1 LTLAI
6 CEQVLGFRFARP
18 IDWELNMYMKTS
30 HSLLLMILL
39 LGVTSCAS
47 PHKVMVLF
55 DRPGSLKPGDRVI
68 WENRTIGSV
77 GDFQANPS
85 GKTVV
90 PLQVKP
96 DFREAL
102 TDQSRFLIQA
112 DPDWPGSQMVK
123 MVLLSSGGKP
133 LPDGAVVEGS
143 TSFSLMVERGSR
155 GIQGI
160 PQALQDA
167 LDRLSKEVGRLS
179 DREWQKEL
187 ESQLDSWTR
196 ELKKSGED
204 TRRYFQ
210 EEVLPRLEQSIQDL
224 LRRLKE
230 MGKEKDGKSLEEKFD
245 RLKRTLSN

>member
-1 LTLAI
+1 M
-6 CEQVLGFRFARP
+6 FR
-18 IDWELNMYMKTS
+18 KTS
-30 HSLLLMILL
+30 FLLLPILLL

-47 PHKVMVLF
+47 PHKVMVMY
-55 DRPGSLKPGDRVI
+55 DHPGSLKPGDRVI
-68 WENRTIGSV
+68 WENQTIGSV

-112 DPDWPGSQMVK
+112 DPARPGSQSVK
-123 MVLLSSGGKP
+123 MFLLSAGGKP

-143 TSFSLMVERGSR
+143 TAFSLMIEKGSR
-155 GIQGI
+155 GLQGI
-160 PQALQDA
+160 PQILQDA
-167 LDRLSKEVGRLS
+167 LDRLSRELSRLS
-179 DREWQKEL
+179 EREWQKEL

-196 ELKKSGED
+196 ELKKAGED

-210 EEVLPRLEQSIQDL
+210 KEVLPKLEQAVQDL
-224 LRRLKE
+224 LQRLKDL
-230 MGKEKDGKSLEEKFD
+230 GKEKDGKILEEKLE
-245 RLKRTLSN
+245 RLKRTLQG

>member
-1 LTLAI
+1 ML
-6 CEQVLGFRFARP
+6 R
-18 IDWELNMYMKTS
+18 KTS
-30 HSLLLMILL
+30 CFLLPIILL
-39 LGVTSCAS
+39 GLTSCAA
-47 PHKVMVLF
+47 PHKVMVLY
-55 DRPGSLKPGDRVI
+55 DRPGSLKSGDRVI
-68 WENRTIGSV
+68 WENQTIGSV
-77 GDFQANPS
+77 GDFQVNPS

-112 DPDWPGSQMVK
+112 DPDRPGSQMVK

-143 TSFSLMVERGSR
+143 TSFSLMIERGSR
-155 GIQGI
+155 GVQGI
-160 PQALQDA
+160 PPFLQDA

-187 ESQLDSWTR
+187 ERQMDSWDR
-196 ELKKSGED
+196 ELKKAGED

-210 EEVLPRLEQSIQDL
+210 KEVLPKLEQAVQDL
-224 LRRLKE
+224 VRRLKE
-230 MGKEKDGKSLEEKFD
+230 MGKEKDGKILEEKLD
-245 RLKRTLSN
+245 QLKRTLQN

>member
-1 LTLAI
+1 M
-6 CEQVLGFRFARP
+6 R
-18 IDWELNMYMKTS
+18 MKTS
-30 HSLLLMILL
+30 TLLLPMILL
-39 LGVTSCAS
+39 LGVTSCAT
-47 PHKVMVLF
+47 PHKVMVMY
-55 DRPGSLKPGDRVI
+55 DRPAGLKPGDRVI
-68 WENRTIGSV
+68 WENQTIGSV

-102 TDQSRFLIQA
+102 TDRSRFLIQA
-112 DPDWPGSQMVK
+112 DADRPGSQMVR

-143 TSFSLMVERGSR
+143 TSFSLMIERGSR

-160 PQALQDA
+160 PQFLQDA
-167 LDRLSKEVGRLS
+167 LDRLSREVGRLS

-187 ESQLDSWTR
+187 ERQLDSWTR
-196 ELKKSGED
+196 ELKKAGED

-210 EEVLPRLEQSIQDL
+210 KEVLPKLEHAVQDL

-230 MGKEKDGKSLEEKFD
+230 LGKEEDGKVLEEKLE
-245 RLKRTLSN
+245 RLKRTLQD

>member
-1 LTLAI
+1 MRIKAS
-6 CEQVLGFRFARP
+6 
-18 IDWELNMYMKTS
+18 Y
-30 HSLLLMILL
+30 LLLPIILL
-39 LGVTSCAS
+39 LGMTSCAS
-47 PHKVMVLF
+47 PRKVMVLY

-77 GDFQANPS
+77 GDFQTNPS

-112 DPDWPGSQMVK
+112 DPDRPGSQMIK

-143 TSFSLMVERGSR
+143 TSLSLMVERGSR

-167 LDRLSKEVGRLS
+167 LDRLSEEVGLLS

-187 ESQLDSWTR
+187 ESQLDSWAR
-196 ELKKSGED
+196 ELRKSGEN

-210 EEVLPRLEQSIQDL
+210 EEVLPRLEQSVQDL

-245 RLKRTLSN
+245 RIKRTLSN

>member
-1 LTLAI
+1 MYRKAFNFWL
-6 CEQVLGFRFARP
+6 P
-18 IDWELNMYMKTS
+18 I
-30 HSLLLMILL
+30 ILL
-39 LGVTSCAS
+39 SLMSCAA
-47 PHKVMVLF
+47 PHKVMVMY

-68 WENRTIGSV
+68 WENQTIGSV
-77 GDFQANPS
+77 GDFQTNPS

-90 PLQVKP
+90 PLQAKP

-112 DPDWPGSQMVK
+112 DPDRPGSQMVK

-133 LPDGAVVEGS
+133 LPDGAVIEGS
-143 TSFSLMVERGSR
+143 TSFSLMIERGSR

-160 PQALQDA
+160 PQFLQDA

-210 EEVLPRLEQSIQDL
+210 KEVLPKLEQAVQDL
-224 LRRLKE
+224 VRRLKDL
-230 MGKEKDGKSLEEKFD
+230 GKEKDRKILEEKLD
-245 RLKRTLSN
+245 QLKRTLQD

>member
-1 LTLAI
+1 M
-6 CEQVLGFRFARP
+6 R
-18 IDWELNMYMKTS
+18 MKTS
-30 HSLLLMILL
+30 CSLLLMILL
-39 LGVTSCAS
+39 LGVTSCAT
-47 PHKVMVLF
+47 PHKVMVMY
-55 DRPGSLKPGDRVI
+55 DRTAGLNPGDRVI
-68 WENRTIGSV
+68 WENQTIGSV

-112 DPDWPGSQMVK
+112 DPDRPGSQMVK

-143 TSFSLMVERGSR
+143 TSFSLMIERGSR
-155 GIQGI
+155 GIRGI
-160 PQALQDA
+160 PQILQDA
-167 LDRLSKEVGRLS
+167 LDRLSTELGRLS

-187 ESQLDSWTR
+187 ESQLDSWER
-196 ELKKSGED
+196 ELKKAGED

-210 EEVLPRLEQSIQDL
+210 KEVLPKLEQAVQDL
-224 LRRLKE
+224 VRRLKDL
-230 MGKEKDGKSLEEKFD
+230 GKEKDGKILGEKLD
-245 RLKRTLSN
+245 QLKRTLQD

>member
-1 LTLAI
+1 MHRKAFNFWL
-6 CEQVLGFRFARP
+6 P
-18 IDWELNMYMKTS
+18 I
-30 HSLLLMILL
+30 ILL
-39 LGVTSCAS
+39 GLTSCAS
-47 PHKVMVLF
+47 PHKVMVMY

-68 WENRTIGSV
+68 WENQTIGSV

-112 DPDWPGSQMVK
+112 DPDRPGSQMVK
-123 MVLLSSGGKP
+123 MVLLTSGGKP

-143 TSFSLMVERGSR
+143 TSFSLMIERGSR

-160 PQALQDA
+160 PQFLQDA

-187 ESQLDSWTR
+187 ESQLDSWDR
-196 ELKKSGED
+196 ELKKAGED

-210 EEVLPRLEQSIQDL
+210 KQVLPKLEQAVQDL
-224 LRRLKE
+224 VRRLKDL
-230 MGKEKDGKSLEEKFD
+230 GKEKDGEILEEKLD
-245 RLKRTLSN
+245 QLKRTLQNRSP

>member
-1 LTLAI
+1 M
-6 CEQVLGFRFARP
+6 R
-18 IDWELNMYMKTS
+18 MKTS
-30 HSLLLMILL
+30 TLLLPIILL
-39 LGVTSCAS
+39 LGVTSCAT
-47 PHKVMVLF
+47 PHKVMVMY
-55 DRPGSLKPGDRVI
+55 DRPAGLKPGDRVI
-68 WENRTIGSV
+68 WENQTIGSV

-102 TDQSRFLIQA
+102 TDRSRFLIQA
-112 DPDWPGSQMVK
+112 DADRPGSQMVR

-143 TSFSLMVERGSR
+143 TSFSLMIERGSR

-160 PQALQDA
+160 PQFLQDA
-167 LDRLSKEVGRLS
+167 LDRLSREVGRLS

-187 ESQLDSWTR
+187 ERQLDSWTR
-196 ELKKSGED
+196 ELKKAGED

-210 EEVLPRLEQSIQDL
+210 KEVLPKLEHAVQDL

-230 MGKEKDGKSLEEKFD
+230 LGKEEDGKVLEEKLE
-245 RLKRTLSN
+245 RLKRTLQD

>member
-1 LTLAI
+1 MRLKI
-6 CEQVLGFRFARP
+6 SCF
-18 IDWELNMYMKTS
+18 
-30 HSLLLMILL
+30 LLSIILL
-39 LGVTSCAS
+39 SLASCAT
-47 PHKVMVLF
+47 PHKVMVMY
-55 DRPGSLKPGDRVI
+55 DRPGSLKPADRVI
-68 WENRTIGSV
+68 WENQTIGSV

-112 DPDWPGSQMVK
+112 DPDRPGSQLVK
-123 MVLLSSGGKP
+123 MVLLAPGGKP

-143 TSFSLMVERGSR
+143 TAFSLTIEKGSR

-167 LDRLSKEVGRLS
+167 LDRLSKELSRLS

-196 ELKKSGED
+196 ELKNSGED
-204 TRRYFQ
+204 TRRYF
-210 EEVLPRLEQSIQDL
+210 EKEVLPKLEQAVQDL
-224 LRRLKE
+224 LRRLKDL
-230 MGKEKDGKSLEEKFD
+230 GKEKDGKSLEEKFNQ
-245 RLKRTLSN
+245 LKRTLSN

>member
-1 LTLAI
+1 MRIKAS
-6 CEQVLGFRFARP
+6 
-18 IDWELNMYMKTS
+18 Y
-30 HSLLLMILL
+30 SLLPIILL

-47 PHKVMVLF
+47 PHKVMVLY

-167 LDRLSKEVGRLS
+167 LDRLNKEVGRLS

-196 ELKKSGED
+196 ELEKSGEN

-210 EEVLPRLEQSIQDL
+210 EEVLPRLEQSVQDL

-245 RLKRTLSN
+245 RIKRTLLN

>member
-1 LTLAI
+1 M
-6 CEQVLGFRFARP
+6 VR
-18 IDWELNMYMKTS
+18 KTS
-30 HSLLLMILL
+30 YFLLAMILL
-39 LGVTSCAS
+39 LGVASCATQ
-47 PHKVMVLF
+47 HKVMVLY

-68 WENRTIGSV
+68 WENQTIGSV

-112 DPDWPGSQMVK
+112 DPDRPGSQMVR

-143 TSFSLMVERGSR
+143 TSFSLMIERGSR

-160 PQALQDA
+160 PQFLQDA
-167 LDRLSKEVGRLS
+167 LDRLSREVGRLS

-187 ESQLDSWTR
+187 ERQLDSWTR
-196 ELKKSGED
+196 ELKKAGED

-210 EEVLPRLEQSIQDL
+210 KEVLPKLEHAVQDL

-230 MGKEKDGKSLEEKFD
+230 LGKEEDGKVLEEKLE
-245 RLKRTLSN
+245 RLKRTLQD

>member
-1 LTLAI
+1 ML
-6 CEQVLGFRFARP
+6 R
-18 IDWELNMYMKTS
+18 KTS
-30 HSLLLMILL
+30 CFLLPIILL
-39 LGVTSCAS
+39 ALTSCAS
-47 PHKVMVLF
+47 PHKVMVMY

-68 WENRTIGSV
+68 WENQTIGSV

-102 TDQSRFLIQA
+102 TDRSRFLIQA
-112 DPDWPGSQMVK
+112 DPDRSGSQMVK
-123 MVLLSSGGKP
+123 MVLLSPGGKP

-143 TSFSLMVERGSR
+143 TSFSLMIERGSR

-160 PQALQDA
+160 PQFLQDA

-187 ESQLDSWTR
+187 ESQLDSWDR
-196 ELKKSGED
+196 ELKKAGED

-210 EEVLPRLEQSIQDL
+210 KEVLPKLEQAVQDL
-224 LRRLKE
+224 VRRLKDL
-230 MGKEKDGKSLEEKFD
+230 GKEKDGEILEEKLD
-245 RLKRTLSN
+245 QLKRTLSS

>member
-1 LTLAI
+1 MR
-6 CEQVLGFRFARP
+6 V
-18 IDWELNMYMKTS
+18 KTS
-30 HSLLLMILL
+30 YLWLPVILL

-47 PHKVMVLF
+47 PHKVMVMY
-55 DRPGSLKPGDRVI
+55 DRPGSLKSGDRVI
-68 WENRTIGSV
+68 WENQTIGSV

-85 GKTVV
+85 GTKVV

-112 DPDWPGSQMVK
+112 DPDRPGNQMVK
-123 MVLLSSGGKP
+123 MILLSSDGKP

-160 PQALQDA
+160 PQVLQDA
-167 LDRLSKEVGRLS
+167 LDRLSKELGRLS

-196 ELKKSGED
+196 QLKKAGED
-204 TRRYFQ
+204 TRHFF
-210 EEVLPRLEQSIQDL
+210 EKEVLPKLEQSVQDL
-224 LRRLKE
+224 LRRLKDL
-230 MGKEKDGKSLEEKFD
+230 GKEKDGKILQEKLE
-245 RLKRTLSN
+245 RLKRTLQN

>member
-1 LTLAI
+1 M
-6 CEQVLGFRFARP
+6 FRKASCMWLS
-18 IDWELNMYMKTS
+18 I
-30 HSLLLMILL
+30 ILL
-39 LGVTSCAS
+39 GLTSCAT
-47 PHKVMVLF
+47 PPKVMVMY
-55 DRPGSLKPGDRVI
+55 DHPGSLKPGDRVI
-68 WENRTIGSV
+68 WENQTIGSV
-77 GDFQANPS
+77 GDFQSNPS

-112 DPDWPGSQMVK
+112 DPDRPGSQLVK
-123 MVLLSSGGKP
+123 MVLLAPGGKP

-143 TSFSLMVERGSR
+143 TAFSLTIEKGSR

-167 LDRLSKEVGRLS
+167 LDRLSKELSRLS

-196 ELKKSGED
+196 ELKNSGED
-204 TRRYFQ
+204 TRRYF
-210 EEVLPRLEQSIQDL
+210 EKEVLPKLEQAVQDL
-224 LRRLKE
+224 LRRLKDL
-230 MGKEKDGKSLEEKFD
+230 GKEKDGKSLEEKFNQ
-245 RLKRTLSN
+245 LKRTLSN

>member
-167 LDRLSKEVGRLS
+167 LDRLNKEVGRLS

-196 ELKKSGED
+196 ELKKSGEN

-210 EEVLPRLEQSIQDL
+210 EEVLPRLEQSVQDL

-245 RLKRTLSN
+245 RIKRTLSN

>member
-1 LTLAI
+1 
-6 CEQVLGFRFARP
+6 
-18 IDWELNMYMKTS
+18 MKTS
-30 HSLLLMILL
+30 TLLLPIILL
-39 LGVTSCAS
+39 LGVTSCAT
-47 PHKVMVLF
+47 PHKVMVMY
-55 DRPGSLKPGDRVI
+55 DRPAGLKPGDRVI
-68 WENRTIGSV
+68 WENQTIGSV

-102 TDQSRFLIQA
+102 TDRSRFLIQA
-112 DPDWPGSQMVK
+112 DADRPGSQMVR

-143 TSFSLMVERGSR
+143 TSFSLMIERGSR

-160 PQALQDA
+160 PQFLQDA
-167 LDRLSKEVGRLS
+167 LDRLSREVGRLS

-187 ESQLDSWTR
+187 ERQLDSWTR
-196 ELKKSGED
+196 ELKKAGED

-210 EEVLPRLEQSIQDL
+210 KEVLPKLEHAVQDL

-230 MGKEKDGKSLEEKFD
+230 LGKEEDGKVLEEKLE
-245 RLKRTLSN
+245 RLKRTLQD

>member
-1 LTLAI
+1 M
-6 CEQVLGFRFARP
+6 R
-18 IDWELNMYMKTS
+18 MKTS
-30 HSLLLMILL
+30 HLWLPVILL

-47 PHKVMVLF
+47 PHKVMVMY

-68 WENRTIGSV
+68 WENQTIGSV
-77 GDFQANPS
+77 GGFQSNPS

-102 TDQSRFLIQA
+102 TDQSRFLIQS
-112 DPDWPGSQMVK
+112 DPDRPGSQMVK

-143 TSFSLMVERGSR
+143 TSFSLMIERGSR

-160 PQALQDA
+160 PQILQDA
-167 LDRLSKEVGRLS
+167 LDRLSKELGRLS

-187 ESQLDSWTR
+187 ESQLDSWAR

-204 TRRYFQ
+204 TRRLF
-210 EEVLPRLEQSIQDL
+210 EKEVLPKLEQSVQDL

-230 MGKEKDGKSLEEKFD
+230 LGKEKDGKILQEKLE
-245 RLKRTLSN
+245 RLKRNLQN

>member
-1 LTLAI
+1 M
-6 CEQVLGFRFARP
+6 R
-18 IDWELNMYMKTS
+18 MKTS
-30 HSLLLMILL
+30 TLLLPMILL
-39 LGVTSCAS
+39 LGVTSCAT
-47 PHKVMVLF
+47 PHKVMVMY
-55 DRPGSLKPGDRVI
+55 DRPAGLKPGDRVI
-68 WENRTIGSV
+68 WENQTIGSV

-102 TDQSRFLIQA
+102 TDRSRFLIQA
-112 DPDWPGSQMVK
+112 DADRPGSQMVR

-160 PQALQDA
+160 PQFLQDA

-187 ESQLDSWTR
+187 ERQLDSWTR
-196 ELKKSGED
+196 ELKKAGED

-210 EEVLPRLEQSIQDL
+210 KEVLPKLEQAVQDL
-224 LRRLKE
+224 VRRLKDL
-230 MGKEKDGKSLEEKFD
+230 GKEKDGKILEEKLD
-245 RLKRTLSN
+245 QLKRTLQN